1 MTTHIRKFTVYLL
14 TLAVSMVGIWLN
26 DFHNELADK
35 DVFPE
40 VYEGDFYENVPYE
53 NYLSF
58 DETLD
63 PALTV
68 FDIRTYGANP
78 QSSAAHNREAI
89 NAAVDAC
96 FAAGGGIVLVDGG
109 EFVTGSVRLRSNMTF
124 KIAEDSV
131 LIASRY
137 GADMNAG
144 CILYAA
150 NCENITITGPGKVCG
165 EGNWYSRKPLKEPLH
180 EPLEY
185 SNTIEMRY
193 QYNYRIRRPHES
205 KYGNISNIINC
216 SGVTIDNIVFEN
228 SAHWTLKIENS
239 EHVYVNRFIINNNRH
254 IANADGIDILYSRH
268 VLVENSFIS
277 TADDGIVIKNWSADK
292 IVSDVHIRNCE
303 VMSCTNAFK
312 IGTETRGLIRNI
324 LVEDCS
330 FFMRDI
336 FPGSFSGIAVESMDG
351 SLVTDVTVRNIV
363 MDRITCPV
371 FIRLGNRNR
380 YADDTSDFS
389 GSIDGVCIENIR
401 ATNAEIPTMITG
413 VKNRNKGT
421 NYVKNVVLKDFD
433 VTYTTLSK
441 EALTFQLF
449 VPQYETEYPDSWRF
463 MNLPAY
469 GIWARHT
476 DSLRIENY
484 RVQPPDGTRR
494 RDFVFRDNKN
504 LVFVQ

>member
-1 MTTHIRKFTVYLL
+1 MSTHIRKYTIYLL
-14 TLAVSMVGIWLN
+14 TLAVSMVGVWLN

-35 DVFPE
+35 DIFPD
-40 VYEGDFYENVPYE
+40 VYDGDFYENIPYE

-58 DETLD
+58 DEPFESNLS
-63 PALTV
+63 V
-68 FDIRTYGANP
+68 FDIRSYGADP
-78 QSSAAHNREAI
+78 QATATHNRAAI

-96 FAAGGGIVLVDGG
+96 FAGGGGIVLIDGG
-109 EFVTGSVRLRSNMTF
+109 EYVTGSVRLKSNTTF
-124 KIAEDSV
+124 KIAGGSA
-131 LIASRY
+131 LIASRSRE
-137 GADMNAG
+137 DMSAG

-216 SGVTIDNIVFEN
+216 SEVTIENIVFEN

-239 EHVYVNRFIINNNRH
+239 EKVHVNRFVINNNRH

-268 VLVENSFIS
+268 VLIEDSFIS
-277 TADDGIVIKNWSADK
+277 TADDGIVIKNWTADK
-292 IVSDVHIRNCE
+292 VVNDVHIRNCE
-303 VMSCTNAFK
+303 VMACTNSFK
-312 IGTETRGLIRNI
+312 IGTETRGLIQNI
-324 LVEDCS
+324 LIEDCN

-336 FPGSFSGIAVESMDG
+336 YPGSFSGIAVESMDG
-351 SLVTDVTVRNIV
+351 SLVTDVTIRNII

-389 GSIDGVCIENIR
+389 GSIDGIYIENVR

-413 VKNRNKGT
+413 VKNRKKGT

-433 VTYTTLSK
+433 ILYTTLSK
-441 EALTFQLF
+441 EALTFQFL
-449 VPQYETEYPDSWRF
+449 VPQYEKEYPDSWRF

-484 RVQPPDGTRR
+484 SVQPPAETKR
-494 RDFVFRDNKN
+494 RDFVFRDVKN
-504 LVFVQ
+504 LVFDQ